1 MAMDVPQRGSMLIA
15 QLDYSI
21 GIADALH
28 MRVAAITVNSTV
40 VERPEYEGLWSDV
53 VNRLIDTSVRVVVFK
68 DSAKHFRNALG
79 QTVGHT
85 QISNMCGSGPSF
97 FLLGPVASLWCKDQG
112 EHENIVEV
120 HPPGDNE
127 DMAAKWATFGIL
139 KLKVSHT
146 NIEKTMST
154 YVFCGSEKSRRSPA
168 KVLERK
174 LLAQRKWKGGKKG
187 R

>member
-1 MAMDVPQRGSMLIA
+1 MQ
-15 QLDYSI
+15 
-21 GIADALH
+21 
-28 MRVAAITVNSTV
+28 
-40 VERPEYEGLWSDV
+40 GLWNDV
-53 VNRLIDTSVRVVVFK
+53 VNELIDKSVRVVVFK
-68 DSAKHFRNALG
+68 DSAEHFRNALG
-79 QTVGHT
+79 QKVGHT

-112 EHENIVEV
+112 EQKNIVTV

-146 NIEKTMST
+146 VIENTMST
-154 YVFCGSEKSRRSPA
+154 FVFFGSEKSRRSPA

-174 LLAQRKWKGGKKG
+174 VAAQRKWKGGKGGKKT
-187 R
+187 